1 MDKIQIKGGNR
12 LNGELKIS
20 GAKNA
25 ALPLMVAS
33 LLSDEPLTLTNV
45 PHLTDISQLT
55 EILCGLGV
63 DLVMNGDGHAEA
75 ETGRVITLTAR
86 NITSTFAPYDL
97 VRKMRASFL
106 VIGPLLAR
114 CHQAQVSLPGGCAIG
129 TRPVDLHLKG
139 LEAMGAEIELI
150 EGYVHAKAP
159 GGLKGAHFH
168 FPFVSVGATENLMMA
183 ASLAKGTTVL
193 ENAAQEPE
201 ITDLGLCLMAM
212 GAKISVDSA
221 TLMNKGLELIE
232 AAHLFA
238 LTHEQLGVVI
248 HRQSLVHALIEF
260 VDGSIHAQMGA
271 ADMRLPIAHVL
282 AYPER
287 LRWRAPKL
295 NLAQIGSLTF
305 EAPDLSRFPALA
317 LAQACLRQGGG
328 YPTILNAANEVA
340 VEAFLNGRLPFLG
353 VAEVCERVLNGFPHM
368 AQSDHLDLAAILALD
383 LEARH
388 AARSAIAQSSTPISH
403 IH

>member
-1 MDKIQIKGGNR
+1 MTAGHAFMAQAR
-12 LNGELKIS
+12 AS
-20 GAKNA
+20 GATILPVDSEHNA
-25 ALPLMVAS
+25 VFQILDGPANSEVA
-33 LLSDEPLTLTNV
+33 TV
-45 PHLTDISQLT
+45 
-55 EILCGLGV
+55 
-63 DLVMNGDGHAEA
+63 
-75 ETGRVITLTAR
+75 TLTASGGPFR
-86 NITSTFAPYDL
+86 DWDL
-97 VRKMRASFL
+97 RRMA
-106 VIGPLLAR
+106 
-114 CHQAQVSLPGGCAIG
+114 CATI
-129 TRPVDLHLKG
+129 K
-139 LEAMGAEIELI
+139 EAC
-150 EGYVHAKAP
+150 
-159 GGLKGAHFH
+159 AH
-168 FPFVSVGATENLMMA
+168 PNW
-183 ASLAKGTTVL
+183 
-193 ENAAQEPE
+193 
-201 ITDLGLCLMAM
+201 AM